1 VSRRREGARQTPS
14 SDLAY
19 GEGESREGDN
29 GRPKESDV
37 TIILA
42 LIIAVATT
50 GCAKRV
56 VPTASSTP
64 TPAGGADRPVG
75 AGQGAAQGAP
85 TLGTP
90 GVANTPGA
98 PGQPGTASS
107 DRSPTAGTSRP
118 PVNDFTAIG
127 DLVDVY
133 FELDHYTI
141 RPADAAVLDS
151 NARWLRSNRSLVLIE
166 GHCDE
171 RGTSEYNLAL
181 GERRAQSTMNYLV
194 SQGIAASRIT
204 IVSYGKERPQCTEH
218 TEGCW
223 RKNRRAHF
231 LVKPQ

>member
-1 VSRRREGARQTPS
+1 MTF
-14 SDLAY
+14 
-19 GEGESREGDN
+19 
-29 GRPKESDV
+29 
-37 TIILA
+37 ILM

-50 GCAKRV
+50 GCAKRA
-56 VPTASSTP
+56 VPTVWSTP
-64 TPAGGADRPVG
+64 SPVEGAGRSAG
-75 AGQGAAQGAP
+75 AGQGVGGGAP
-85 TLGTP
+85 TFGTP
-90 GVANTPGA
+90 GVANPPSTSS
-98 PGQPGTASS
+98 QPATAST
-107 DRSPTAGTSRP
+107 DRSATAGTSRP
-118 PVNDFTAIG
+118 LVDDFTAVR

-141 RPADAAVLDS
+141 RPGDAAVLDS

-181 GERRAQSTMNYLV
+181 GERRAQATMNYLV

-204 IVSYGKERPQCTEH
+204 VVSYGKERPQCTEH

-223 RKNRRAHF
+223 RRNRRAHF